1 VLFVKLVVVKLVG
14 SGILVGGVGSVG
26 PRS

>member
-14 SGILVGGVGSVG
+14 CGVLAGGVL
-26 PRS
+26 RS